1 MFNQIKGYIKMRYEQ
16 FIINEVDRLKL
27 NDLTFSTNTLEL
39 EEKCDKLEEE
49 INYLEQDVE
58 HLTYY
63 KERCE
68 ELEYEIHELET
79 ENDHL
84 NYHLIDLKERYDK
97 AIDELY
103 SND

>member
-1 MFNQIKGYIKMRYEQ
+1 MFNKIKSYIKMRYEQ

-27 NDLTFSTNTLEL
+27 NDLTFSTNALEL
-39 EEKCDKLEEE
+39 ERKCDKLEEE
-49 INYLEQDVE
+49 INYLEQDIE
-58 HLTYY
+58 HLTHY

-84 NYHLIDLKERYDK
+84 NYHLVDLKERYDK